1 MENTKSRSLRALIV
15 LEKLSGMSHPQT
27 LSQLAQRTQLPKTS
41 LMRMLNTLE
50 EAGYVTRMPSAL
62 GYVTGPRAHQL
73 ALSVLESPQFLR
85 ACRNIL
91 GKLVAITGETC
102 NLNALADD
110 AVHYLIRVESREQ
123 LRLQLHMDVGA
134 KVPLHCTASGKLF
147 LAFTPRHHQAK
158 ILDRIELTAVTP
170 KTIVQRDVLQLELDR
185 TRAQGIGIDNEEFV
199 RGMVA
204 VAVPVKDQR
213 ENVIAVLACHAPTAE
228 ASLKKLLGFVEPMRH
243 AAAELSEL
251 LSQSVA

>member
-1 MENTKSRSLRALIV
+1 
-15 LEKLSGMSHPQT
+15 MSYPQT

-41 LMRMLNTLE
+41 LMRILNTLE
-50 EAGYVTRMPSAL
+50 EAGYVTRMPSTV
-62 GYVTGPRAHQL
+62 GYMTGPRAHQL
-73 ALSVLESPQFLR
+73 ALSVLQSPQFLR
-85 ACRNIL
+85 ACRNVL

-110 AVHYLIRVESREQ
+110 AVHYLLRVESSEH

-147 LAFTPRHHQAK
+147 LAFTPRHYQTK
-158 ILDRIELTAVTP
+158 ILDRIELIALTP
-170 KTIVQRDVLQLELDR
+170 KTIVQRDTLQAELDR
-185 TRAQGIGIDNEEFV
+185 TRARGIGIDNEEFV

-204 VAVPVKDQR
+204 VAVPVKDQK
-213 ENVIAVLACHAPTAE
+213 ENVIAALACHAPTAE
-228 ASLKKLLGFVEPMRH
+228 ASLEELLGFVEPMRN

-251 LSQSVA
+251 LSQPIV